1 MSDGSSPSE
10 ADESVVDDEKN
21 VKAFVFFCQEGL
33 GLPACSKT
41 EEFGPKLAERLKAIK
56 KTLDIQ
62 FRLVSLFFFA
72 PGVFGRRGGR
82 EDSGEDHDIHILC
95 NCLEVA
101 FCKFHQREKI
111 VIGTPAG

>member
-1 MSDGSSPSE
+1 MSDGRSPSE

-62 FRLVSLFFFA
+62 FRFQVGFF
-72 PGVFGRRGGR
+72 VFLCTRCFWKTRGKGGFRGG
-82 EDSGEDHDIHILC
+82 S
-95 NCLEVA
+95 
-101 FCKFHQREKI
+101 
-111 VIGTPAG
+111 